1 MSERPLSCPRC
12 AGSMEPGYI
21 LDETYGK
28 VGSEKWV
35 EGEPQYSIWTGLRLR
50 GKQRLQVTTYRCR
63 GCGYLE
69 SYAEE
74 A

>member
-1 MSERPLSCPRC
+1 
-12 AGSMEPGYI
+12 MEPGYI

-63 GCGYLE
+63 GCGFLE